1 VSGRREQ
8 AKKNT
13 HPPKPVGKYET
24 HRYAAMLEQPGPFGN
39 AAEKL
44 GHELFTENGEG
55 YMRDKMQLGVYYT
68 DVRVLRRV

>member
-1 VSGRREQ
+1 
-8 AKKNT
+8 
-13 HPPKPVGKYET
+13 
-24 HRYAAMLEQPGPFGN
+24 MLEQPGPFGN
-39 AAEKL
+39 ATEKL